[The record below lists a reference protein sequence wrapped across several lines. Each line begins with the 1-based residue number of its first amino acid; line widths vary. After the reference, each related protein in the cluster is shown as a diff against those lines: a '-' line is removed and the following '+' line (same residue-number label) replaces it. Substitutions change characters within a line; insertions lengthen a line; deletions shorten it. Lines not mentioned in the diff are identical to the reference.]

1 MGSRRGRPRKA
12 GPRYKSGRLNV
23 RRLSDDKLAALQPHR
38 RDLPESE
45 RLSPK
50 AITTLGQLNLQR
62 RITNEQFEAG
72 ERYQQVVNAYRAV
85 IASHDP
91 CCQAL
96 PGWGR
101 MLSAE
106 EAERRTVAYDDATCA
121 LDQCARD
128 WRNIPDGLNRLRFGH
143 EAVKWVNRV
152 AIYGETCPISA
163 FPALVCGLQ
172 ALVIHFGLMPKALTF
187 VRR

>member
-1 MGSRRGRPRKA
+1 MMLQCHGGPSDMGSRRGRPRKS

-62 RITNEQFEAG
+62 RITDEQYEAG
-72 ERYQQVVNAYRAV
+72 ERYRAVVNAYRAV
-85 IASHDP
+85 ICAVDP
-91 CCQAL
+91 LMAPA

-101 MLSAE
+101 DLSDD
-106 EAERRTVAYDDATCA
+106 EARRRTEAYNSAYIA
-121 LDQCARD
+121 L
-128 WRNIPDGLNRLRFGH
+128 WRAGQGP
-143 EAVKWVNRV
+143 AKWVSRV
-152 AIYGETCPISA
+152 AIYDETCPISA
-163 FPALVCGLQ
+163 FPDLVRGLQ
-172 ALVIHFGLMPKALTF
+172 ALAIHYGLIPHLLTF
-187 VRR
+187 KRR